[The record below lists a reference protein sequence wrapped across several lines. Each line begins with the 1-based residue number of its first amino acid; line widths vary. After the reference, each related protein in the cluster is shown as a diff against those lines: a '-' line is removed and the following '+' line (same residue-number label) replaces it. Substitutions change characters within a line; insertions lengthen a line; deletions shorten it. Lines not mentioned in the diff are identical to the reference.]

1 MDTDKTQLRRLQRI
15 ERLRALAKQDAAR
28 ASAQAEGTLAQLVRL
43 SARTGA
49 LRDEY
54 GARTD
59 LRDGMALVQHQA
71 FIAGLSAIHHLTSA
85 DAAQARSTADRLQ
98 QELALAERRRAAVEQ
113 RMDQASKALAQRY
126 ATVPTGSRRATGTLF
141 E

>member
-1 MDTDKTQLRRLQRI
+1 MSADKAQLRRLRRL
-15 ERLRALAKQDAAR
+15 ERLRAIARQDAAR
-28 ASAQAEGTLAQLVRL
+28 AAAQAEGTLAQLVRL

-49 LRDEY
+49 MRDEY

-71 FIAGLSAIHHLTSA
+71 FVAGLSTIHHITSA
-85 DAAQARSTADRLQ
+85 DATQARSTANRLQ
-98 QELALAERRRAAVEQ
+98 QELALAERRRAAVEE
-113 RMDQASKALAQRY
+113 RMDQASKTLAQRG
-126 ATVPTGSRRATGTLF
+126 AALPTGSRRATGTLF